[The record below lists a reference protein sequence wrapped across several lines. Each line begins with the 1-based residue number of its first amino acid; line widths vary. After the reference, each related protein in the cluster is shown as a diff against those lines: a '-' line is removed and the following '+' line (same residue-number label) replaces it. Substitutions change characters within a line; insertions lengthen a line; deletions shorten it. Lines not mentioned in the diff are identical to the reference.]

1 MAQGEGTVA
10 EVLAGTA
17 RFAVVCGDATAV
29 LASLPDG
36 CAHVAYSDPPYGLSA
51 QSTGDVV
58 ECLRAWLAGEVY
70 THSKAGFMSATWDA
84 FVPGPEAWR
93 EVFRALKPGGHC
105 VAFSS
110 TRTVDLL
117 GVAVRLAGF
126 EMRPG
131 WAWITG
137 QAFPKSLDVSRA
149 IDAAAGAE
157 REVVGVH
164 PSPAGNGAQAS
175 AALGGGWSEGV
186 VHITAPATPAA
197 TQWDGYGTDLK
208 PSYEPLVVARRPLDG
223 TVAANVQ
230 RHGCGALN
238 IDAGRITHA
247 TVNGGNL
254 ADNPHLRDSHK
265 HGAKAAGEFL
275 GGFREV
281 TDTPVSRLGRFPA
294 SLALVHS
301 EGCELVGTTRV
312 APNGQRRF
320 RTEFNHR
327 GDAMGY
333 GFGSASSFATDT
345 NPGVDADGMETCD
358 EWVCVDGC
366 AVAELARQSGERQG
380 MVSAR
385 LLRGS
390 TTGAGVGYNS
400 TAKMQDAGVVGYDDH
415 GTAAR
420 FFFNAKASSATR
432 LAYITCAPGCAHHET
447 VAGVREARATAR
459 DATKEHPHGWCV
471 ACGVAR
477 HHHLH
482 STVKPQDLARYH
494 ARLLSL
500 PEHVAPLA
508 LVPYCGSGPEARAL
522 LEVGFR
528 VIAVDLD
535 PRHCAMTRHRLAQPL
550 DAPQAKPA
558 RKAPR
563 PAAAAPVAPA
573 APPPMAEAPP
583 LVAVPSRPRG
593 RAENAAQLS
602 LFGTRGPQ

>member
-1 MAQGEGTVA
+1 VSAEGTVA
-10 EVLAGTA
+10 EVLVGTA
-17 RFAVVCGDATAV
+17 RYAVVCGDATAV

-175 AALGGGWSEGV
+175 AAEGGGWSEGV

-208 PSYEPLVVARRPLDG
+208 PSYEPLIVARRPLDG

-238 IDAGRITHA
+238 IDAGRIGVDWSTDPTRRGWQGRHA
-247 TVNGGNL
+247 PNGGMFT
-254 ADNPHLRDSHK
+254 S
-265 HGAKAAGEFL
+265 GIAAEHSQ
-275 GGFREV
+275 
-281 TDTPVSRLGRFPA
+281 PNHAGRFPA
-294 SLALVHS
+294 ALALVHS
-301 EGCELVGTTRV
+301 EGCERVGTRRV
-312 APNGQRRF
+312 RGNAPFGQAY
-320 RTEFNHR
+320 T
-327 GDAMGY
+327 
-333 GFGSASSFATDT
+333 SSG
-345 NPGVDADGMETCD
+345 GVLNVQHDRPRETGAHTHHADADGMETCD

-366 AVAELARQSGERQG
+366 AVAELARQSGERTSGSGVKGKRSQ
-380 MVSAR
+380 VS
-385 LLRGS
+385 
-390 TTGAGVGYNS
+390 TYGAPS
-400 TAKMQDAGVVGYDDH
+400 QDLVTNYGGDT

-432 LAYITCAPGCAHHET
+432 LAYITCSAGCAHHET
-447 VAGVREARATAR
+447 VAGVREARASSC
-459 DATKEHPHGWCV
+459 DATQEHPHGWCV
-471 ACGVAR
+471 ACGAAR

-482 STVKPQDLARYH
+482 ATVKPLDLARYH

-593 RAENAAQLS
+593 RAENAAQLP
-602 LFGTRGPQ
+602 LFGGAK

>member
-10 EVLAGTA
+10 EVLAGEA
-17 RFAVVCGDATAV
+17 RYAVVCGDATET
-29 LASLPDG
+29 LATLPDG

-175 AALGGGWSEGV
+175 AAEGGGWSEGV

-208 PSYEPLVVARRPLDG
+208 PSYEPLIVARRPLDG

-238 IDAGRITHA
+238 IDAGRIGVDWSTDPTRRGWQGRHA
-247 TVNGGNL
+247 PNGGMFT
-254 ADNPHLRDSHK
+254 S
-265 HGAKAAGEFL
+265 GIAAEHSQ
-275 GGFREV
+275 
-281 TDTPVSRLGRFPA
+281 PNHAGRFPA
-294 SLALVHS
+294 ALALVHS
-301 EGCELVGTTRV
+301 EGCERVGTRRV
-312 APNGQRRF
+312 RGNAPFGQAY
-320 RTEFNHR
+320 T
-327 GDAMGY
+327 
-333 GFGSASSFATDT
+333 SSG
-345 NPGVDADGMETCD
+345 GVLNVQHDRPRETGAHTHHADADGMETCD

-366 AVAELARQSGERQG
+366 AVKVLGEQSGERQG

-400 TAKMQDAGVVGYDDH
+400 TAKMQDAGIVGYDDH

-420 FFFNAKASSATR
+420 FFFNAKASNADR
-432 LAYITCAPGCAHHET
+432 LALVTCAPGCAAHET
-447 VAGVREARATAR
+447 VIGAREARSRSTC
-459 DATKEHPHGWCV
+459 P
-471 ACGVAR
+471 ACGGAR
-477 HHHLH
+477 EKYEH
-482 STVKPQDLARYH
+482 STVKPLDLARYH

-500 PEHVAPLA
+500 PAHVDPVA
-508 LVPYCGSGPEARAL
+508 LVPFCGTGVEARAL
-522 LEVGFR
+522 LEMGFR

-550 DAPQAKPA
+550 DASQAKPA

-573 APPPMAEAPP
+573 APPPVAEATP

-593 RAENAAQLS
+593 RAENAAQLP
-602 LFGTRGPQ
+602 LFGGAK